1 MDDKTPADLLYTKE
15 HEWVR
20 RDGETITVG
29 ITAYAVEHLGDITML
44 TLPEVGDEVSA
55 GERAGDIDS
64 VKAVSPLYS
73 PVDGEVVEVNAA
85 LADAP
90 EAVNDD
96 PFGDGWMLKIRLSS
110 AAQLGDLMNAEAY
123 RAFLDEE
130 A

>member
-55 GERAGDIDS
+55 GERAGDINS